1 MGVVGFVAS
10 CDPTRRSRA
19 HPAIGPTTPR
29 SRRGTRGPQARDQ
42 PPRPRR
48 LDCPRP
54 DDQPQLDGAGT
65 SQIAAEL
72 HCHPQTVHE
81 RIKRFNAEGLD
92 GLGDRPGAGRKPRL
106 TEHKRSQLIAL
117 VKQLPPGRLRRQAD
131 GSLHA
136 DQPDTA
142 PHWTLDALAQA
153 APPRRSASRCS
164 AARSAAACWPR
175 ESAGA
180 GRAPGPSPATRS
192 SPQKDRDRRAL
203 HPPAGPCEV
212 TDGRAV
218 VAGHAIRVP
227 RRTDKSGTERT
238 ITVNSATLMSGPPL
252 TPRAPP

>member
-106 TEHKRSQLIAL
+106 TEHQRSQLIAL
-117 VKQLPPGRLRRQAD
+117 VKQPPPGRLRRQAD

-136 DQPDTA
+136 DQPETA
-142 PHWTLDALAQA
+142 PHWTLDSLAQA
-153 APPRRSASRCS
+153 AQALGIQVQRSQIRRILLVEGVRWRRSRSWAQSS
-164 AARSAAACWPR
+164 DPEFAAK
-175 ESAGA
+175 
-180 GRAPGPSPATRS
+180 GPRS
-192 SPQKDRDRRAL
+192 SRSTPTRR
-203 HPPAGPCEV
+203 PARRSSAPMSS
-212 TDGRAV
+212 GR
-218 VAGHAIRVP
+218 
-227 RRTDKSGTERT
+227 
-238 ITVNSATLMSGPPL
+238 
-252 TPRAPP
+252 

>member
-1 MGVVGFVAS
+1 MAS
-10 CDPTRRSRA
+10 YDPTRRSRA

-42 PPRPRR
+42 PHAPGDWIARARMISRSWTARAPARSPPSSTATLRPCTSASSGSTPR
-48 LDCPRP
+48 
-54 DDQPQLDGAGT
+54 GWT
-65 SQIAAEL
+65 
-72 HCHPQTVHE
+72 
-81 RIKRFNAEGLD
+81 GL
-92 GLGDRPGAGRKPRL
+92 
-106 TEHKRSQLIAL
+106 
-117 VKQLPPGRLRRQAD
+117 V
-131 GSLHA
+131 
-136 DQPDTA
+136 TA
-142 PHWTLDALAQA
+142 PVPAASLGSPSTSAASSSPWSSSYRRGGCAARPTGACTPTSPIRRPTGPWTPSPR
-153 APPRRSASRCS
+153 PPRRSASRCS
-164 AARSAAACWPR
+164 AARSAASCWPR

-218 VAGHAIRVP
+218 VAGRAIRVP

-252 TPRAPP
+252 TPRAPS